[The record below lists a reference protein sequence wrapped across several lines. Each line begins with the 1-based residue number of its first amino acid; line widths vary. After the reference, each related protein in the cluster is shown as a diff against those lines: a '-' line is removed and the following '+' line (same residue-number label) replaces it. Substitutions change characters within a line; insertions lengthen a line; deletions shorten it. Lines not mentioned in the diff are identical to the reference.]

1 MLEGIQQSCP
11 SENSALLDRLLCKGH
26 KLEAEST
33 THTFELQDKSPHFH
47 TTHPGLSTDS
57 ASSKRSCLTVRLLAH
72 STLADKYSWSKL
84 CADRNMLKGRSD
96 NTTVEK
102 CPVYILGSAEHAQQ
116 GGVTCPVWGMGQN
129 SSC

>member
-1 MLEGIQQSCP
+1 ML
-11 SENSALLDRLLCKGH
+11 
-26 KLEAEST
+26 
-33 THTFELQDKSPHFH
+33 
-47 TTHPGLSTDS
+47 DS
-57 ASSKRSCLTVRLLAH
+57 VPKAH

-84 CADRNMLKGRSD
+84 CVDRNMLKGRSD

-102 CPVYILGSAEHAQQ
+102 CPVYTLGTAEHAQQ